1 MEDKLFMTFWMMD
14 RDEGGKLG
22 KRQIKQA
29 LKLDVDNASLDKM
42 IAQYDLNDDWKI
54 NYLEFLNII

>member
-1 MEDKLFMTFWMMD
+1 MEDKLFMAFWMLD
-14 RDEGGKLG
+14 RDGGGKLD

-29 LKLDVDNASLDKM
+29 LKLDVNNASLDKM

-54 NYLEFLNII
+54 DYLEFLNII